1 MSGQVIAA
9 FIAIR
14 LGNSCNMSIKRGSDI
29 TIKDIAEHL
38 GLSHPTVSRA
48 LRDMPSVQA
57 RTRERV
63 KQAALELGYIPN
75 SGARMLRRTRSELI
89 GVIFPDVQN
98 DFYSATMATLAAAF
112 LAHSYKLVLATSEDD
127 PGIELKHVQSLR
139 EARVAGVIIAPTA
152 NMRKESIDLLSSIPA
167 IQLLRQHPK
176 LHTAAVKVDERAGI
190 ALATQRLIEQGHA
203 RIALIAGFSSLS
215 TGKARE
221 AGYRE
226 AMSQGGIPVDE
237 SLIQQGTP
245 RPEFG
250 HAAMSR
256 LLDLPQP
263 PTGVVLASSQ
273 LTLGALAAIQER
285 HVRVPEQLALVGYHD
300 PPWFRLWGPGITCV
314 SLPVQD
320 MAATGASLLL
330 RQLSLNDRQ
339 PGAAGDD
346 DAQDVSF
353 QPKLVVRGTG

>member
-1 MSGQVIAA
+1 MSP
-9 FIAIR
+9 
-14 LGNSCNMSIKRGSDI
+14 KRGSDI

-48 LRDMPSVQA
+48 LRDLPSVQVK
-57 RTRERV
+57 TRERV

-75 SGARMLRRTRSELI
+75 SGARMLRRTRSELV
-89 GVIFPDVQN
+89 GVIFPDIQN

-127 PGIELKHVQSLR
+127 PDIELKHVRSLR

-152 NMRKESIDLLSSIPA
+152 GMRKESISLLSSIPT

-176 LHTAAVKVDERAGI
+176 LRAAAVKVDEHRGI
-190 ALATQRLIEQGHA
+190 ALATQRLIEQGHQ
-203 RIALIAGFSSLS
+203 RVALIAGFNSLS
-215 TGKARE
+215 TGQARE
-221 AGYRE
+221 AGYRS
-226 AMSQGGIPVDE
+226 AMSQGGLPVDA

-245 RPEFG
+245 RPSFG
-250 HAAMSR
+250 HEAMSR
-256 LLDLPQP
+256 LLDLRHP
-263 PTGVVLASSQ
+263 PTGVVLTSSQ

-285 HVRVPEQLALVGYHD
+285 RMRVPEQLALVGYHD
-300 PPWFRLWGPGITCV
+300 PPWYRLWGPGISCV

-330 RQLSLNDRQ
+330 RQLGLNDRPQ
-339 PGAAGDD
+339 DGIAADE
-346 DAQDVSF
+346 AQEVSF
-353 QPKLVVRGTG
+353 APELVVRGTG